1 MNLNQRVAVI
11 CTTMAVA
18 AFGFAQN
25 SQPAQ
30 TAASAAPVSYT
41 SISELNQILGTLN
54 QTSQNTQ
61 NDLARLRIEHWKTDS
76 NSKKQTENDT
86 DSVLRNLKD
95 ALPTMVAQ
103 LQNAPENLAL
113 TFKLYRNLDALYDV
127 LGSVAESAG
136 AFGSKDEFQ
145 SLGNDLNAIDSSR
158 HALAG
163 RMDRLSVAKDNE
175 IGELRVALQNARAA
189 IPPKK
194 TVVDDVEPTK
204 KPVSHKKTT
213 KPKTAAKPKTA
224 SQPATPAPQT
234 QQPATK

>member
-1 MNLNQRVAVI
+1 MNLTQQIAVIGSTMAIVAV
-11 CTTMAVA
+11 
-18 AFGFAQN
+18 GLAQT
-25 SQPAQ
+25 SQPGQ
-30 TAASAAPVSYT
+30 TAAPAAPVSYT

-61 NDLARLRIEHWKTDS
+61 NDLSRLRIEHWKTDS
-76 NSKKQTENDT
+76 NSKKQTENDA
-86 DSVLRNLKD
+86 DSVQRNLKD

-145 SLGNDLNAIDSSR
+145 PLGNDLNGIDSSR
-158 HALAG
+158 HALAD
-163 RMDRLSVAKDNE
+163 RMDRLAIAKDNE
-175 IGELRVALQNARAA
+175 IGELRVALQSARAA

-194 TVVDDVEPTK
+194 TVVDDAEPPK
-204 KPVSHKKTT
+204 KPTPHKRTT
-213 KPKTAAKPKTA
+213 KPKTTAQPKTTT
-224 SQPATPAPQT
+224 QPASPT